1 MTKVFKAHKLKI
13 VLGSILVVLLLI
25 SALLYML
32 DSHKQLQ
39 RRFLFLTEG
48 SGEIA
53 GEVRPVPRAADL
65 EGEITN
71 FLEELLLG
79 PARLRLAELFPAG
92 TRLNQTRLL
101 EGTLYIDFSRELV
114 FNLENHPLT
123 LVEIKGLLV
132 DNLNRNFP
140 RLDEIVITVD
150 GQEPQYEIQE

>member
-13 VLGSILVVLLLI
+13 ILGSILVLLLLL
-25 SALLYML
+25 SALFYLL

-53 GEVRPVPRAADL
+53 GEIRAVPRADDL
-65 EGEITN
+65 EGEIAN
-71 FLEELLLG
+71 FIEELLLG
-79 PARLRLAELFPAG
+79 PARLRLADLFPPG

-101 EGTLYIDFSRELV
+101 DRTLYIDFSRELV

-123 LVEIKGLLV
+123 LVEIKELLV

-140 RLDEIVITVD
+140 RLEEIVITVD
-150 GQEPQYEIQE
+150 GQEPRYEIQE

>member
-1 MTKVFKAHKLKI
+1 VTKVFKAHKLKI
-13 VLGSILVVLLLI
+13 VLGSILTLLLLV

-48 SGEIA
+48 SRELAGEI
-53 GEVRPVPRAADL
+53 RPVPRAGDS

-71 FLEELLLG
+71 FIEELLLG
-79 PARLRLAELFPAG
+79 PARLRLADLFPPG
-92 TRLNQTRLL
+92 TRLNQTSLIGR
-101 EGTLYIDFSRELV
+101 TLYIDFSRELA

-123 LVEIKGLLV
+123 LVEIKRLLV

-140 RLDEIVITVD
+140 RLERIVITID
-150 GQEPQYEIQE
+150 GHEPRFEIQE